1 MEALPT
7 EQLEMVSSL
16 EPRLLAF
23 GFLAFFGMILWV
35 FGRKLARSGCGFSGF
50 LAGASFALILP
61 SSHAS
66 PQTLVM
72 ALAIGGVV
80 GFILAWLLF
89 RVATGLTLAVT
100 LALAVPIAD
109 LAWQNN
115 LPEIIPV
122 KIETE
127 VTPHLANGLQTKDVL
142 PAAMEVKPFVHRNFT
157 IQRDSLVHWR
167 NNLDDDTRH
176 TMGALALAGALSGLF
191 IGLVFPYLATSAE
204 SSLFG
209 GLLMLI
215 GFWNL
220 AAHFKL
226 PIPWEKLASSQQVA
240 IAVGLITAMGIIA
253 QWVMWRKKASTK

>member
-1 MEALPT
+1 METLPT
-7 EQLEMVSSL
+7 EQLEMVSSM
-16 EPRLLAF
+16 EPRLIAF
-23 GFLAFFGMILWV
+23 GFLAFFGMVLWV

-66 PQTLVM
+66 PQTLLM
-72 ALAIGGVV
+72 AMGIGGVV

-100 LALAVPIAD
+100 LALAVPIVD
-109 LAWQNN
+109 LAWQDN
-115 LPEIIPV
+115 LPSFTPI
-122 KIETE
+122 KIESE

-142 PAAMEVKPFVHRNFT
+142 PTALEIKPFVHRNVD
-157 IQRDSLVHWR
+157 IQRSAITNWR
-167 NNLDDDTRH
+167 NQLDDDTRH

-204 SSLFG
+204 SALFG
-209 GLLMLI
+209 SVLMLI

-226 PIPWEKLASSQQVA
+226 PVPWEKLASSQQVA
-240 IAVGLITAMGIIA
+240 MAVGLITLAGVIA
-253 QWVMWRKKASTK
+253 QWMMWRKKASAK